1 MSVEPALLAAVHAAA
16 FPPAEAWS
24 AEAIAALL
32 ATPGCFALGD
42 AEAFV
47 LARVAADEA
56 EILTLAVRPAARR
69 RGLAAGLMARAAA
82 TAAAHGARVLWLEVS
97 AQNDAAL
104 GLYRALGFV
113 EAGRRPRYYADGAD
127 ALVLRLSLCG

>member
-1 MSVEPALLAAVHAAA
+1 MSSDAALLAAIHAAA

-24 AEAIAALL
+24 AEAIASLL
-32 ATPGCFALGD
+32 ATPGCFAL
-42 AEAFV
+42 AEADGFV

-69 RGLAAGLMARAAA
+69 RGLAARLVARAA
-82 TAAAHGARVLWLEVS
+82 TAAAALGARVLWLEV
-97 AQNDAAL
+97 AEGNAPAL

-113 EAGRRPRYYADGAD
+113 EAGRRRGYYAGGTD
-127 ALVLRLSLCG
+127 ALVLRLSLS